1 MKWRGL
7 GSPWFNY
14 TVQTSLWWIVLQ
26 QGGKLWFFV
35 MPLKNLL
42 SAVIIQHLIKSI
54 SILRIPHFEMLSFH
68 IFHPQET
75 FEHLFLL
82 GPNRVGLTAS
92 KNTRGFFTLLC
103 KSSWF
108 DNSKVLVLRKVS
120 VAEDRTLSVS

>member
-1 MKWRGL
+1 MVAHGL
-7 GSPWFNY
+7 ITRFR
-14 TVQTSLWWIVLQ
+14 LWWIVLQ

-82 GPNRVGLTAS
+82 EPNRAGLTAS
-92 KNTRGFFTLLC
+92 K
-103 KSSWF
+103 KQ
-108 DNSKVLVLRKVS
+108 
-120 VAEDRTLSVS
+120 

>member
-82 GPNRVGLTAS
+82 GPNRAGLTAS
-92 KNTRGFFTLLC
+92 KNSRVFLL
-103 KSSWF
+103 F
-108 DNSKVLVLRKVS
+108 YAKVHGLITQILILPMNNTQGMKMF
-120 VAEDRTLSVS
+120 